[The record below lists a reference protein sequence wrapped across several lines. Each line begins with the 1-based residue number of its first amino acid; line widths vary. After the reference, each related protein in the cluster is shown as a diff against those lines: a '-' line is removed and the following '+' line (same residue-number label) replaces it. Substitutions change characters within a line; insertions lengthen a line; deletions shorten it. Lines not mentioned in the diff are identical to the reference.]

1 MADLDS
7 LHIRRCFMLTDRQ
20 NKFLI
25 KMIDEL
31 DLMALKKAY
40 EQAETNK
47 ELKEN
52 LEKFIEELQKRQ
64 KEVISDN
71 EFKI

>member
-1 MADLDS
+1 
-7 LHIRRCFMLTDRQ
+7 
-20 NKFLI
+20 
-25 KMIDEL
+25 MIDEL
-31 DLMALKKAY
+31 DLMPLKKAY

-52 LEKFIEELQKRQ
+52 LEKFTEELQKRQ
-64 KEVISDN
+64 KEVISNN

>member
-1 MADLDS
+1 
-7 LHIRRCFMLTDRQ
+7 
-20 NKFLI
+20 
-25 KMIDEL
+25 MIDEL
-31 DLMALKKAY
+31 ELIALKKAY

-52 LEKFIEELQKRQ
+52 LEKFTEELQKRQ
-64 KEVISDN
+64 KEVVADN